1 MAIKKSGQFVLFRF
15 PQTDLVIG
23 KSRPALLLAPLPSG
37 FNDWLVCM
45 ISSKARQTVSGI
57 DEAISTT
64 DSDFAQSGLKN
75 DSIVRLTRL
84 AVVSDSIFFGTIG
97 EISSQRLEN
106 LKSKLAR
113 WIEAS

>member
-1 MAIKKSGQFVLFRF
+1 LFCF
-15 PQTDLVIG
+15 AFHKPLVIG
-23 KSRPALLLAPLPSG
+23 KSRPALLLAPLPSS

-45 ISSKARQTVSGI
+45 ISSKARQAVSGI
-57 DEAISTT
+57 DEAISTV
-64 DSDFAQSGLKN
+64 DSDFTQSGLKS
-75 DSIVRLTRL
+75 DSSIIRLTRL